1 MRPVSTLTP
10 RDLVGVGSVKG
21 LVEVV
26 AKFVIGEFSCLKT
39 TPDQVGTRLRLRF
52 KVVDEGSES
61 AADSIANNRV
71 SDLSTDR
78 VRHVH

>member
-1 MRPVSTLTP
+1 MSPVSIVTP
-10 RDLVGVGSVKG
+10 RVLVGVGSVKG

-39 TPDQVGTRLRLRF
+39 TPDQVRTRLRLRF
-52 KVVDEGSES
+52 KVVDECTEP
-61 AADSIANNRV
+61 AADSVANDRV